1 MLTNLFALPVYTGS
15 NDQFLPLTSQW
26 FNDRELFPQRD
37 NVPFV
42 FDTTLRR
49 YNPGKS
55 ITASD
60 LLSREDS
67 IEFQKF
73 IIESTK
79 EYLEQG
85 DYITDCDITIPNM
98 WMNSMTS
105 NAVHRK
111 HSHFG
116 YTLSGTY
123 YVDVPEGS
131 GIITLVNPVQDLV
144 NQAIILNKIPNKNNV
159 YEYQIPVQPGTI
171 ILFPSFIKHYVPSL
185 KFQGTRK
192 SIAFDINVSYK

>member
-1 MLTNLFALPVYTGS
+1 MMLNLFALPVYTGS
-15 NDQFLPLTSQW
+15 NDQFLPTINQW
-26 FNDRELFPQRD
+26 FADAELFPQKTT
-37 NVPFV
+37 VPFM

-60 LLSREDS
+60 LLSRPDS
-67 IEFQKF
+67 QEFQSF
-73 IIESTK
+73 IKDSVK
-79 EYLEQG
+79 QFLEQG
-85 DYITDCDITIPNM
+85 DYATECDISIPNM

-123 YVDVPEGS
+123 YVEVPQGS
-131 GIITLVNPVQDLV
+131 GILSLINPVQDLV
-144 NQAIILNKIPNKNNV
+144 NQAIIMNKTMNQNNV
-159 YEYQIPVQPGTI
+159 YEYQIPVEPGMI
-171 ILFPSFIKHYVPSL
+171 VLFPSFIKHYVPSL

-192 SIAFDINVSYK
+192 SIAFDITISYK